1 MAGVVALAGALTGCV
16 AEPNERLMYWMRTG
30 QYEQAT
36 AYMRE
41 HQTRKRSSR
50 DYLLDR
56 MRLGLAAMAAGDQ
69 RTADEA
75 WEEVYELLRLQG
87 VNADKTVPS
96 VVLNEDVKF
105 WKGEPFEQAM
115 GFFYV
120 AVHYAGMGSWD
131 NARAAASNALFY
143 LRDFGRDPAGGPM
156 EAERLILKAQVEGG
170 GYLEHG
176 YVPTPSDFALG
187 HLMMAM
193 ANVQLGRVEEAA
205 DHAHAAVKINPRL
218 AALADHI
225 LSGKYNTV
233 LVVDYGLG
241 PQKIGTGPDNAV
253 AKFMPLTPSGNQPL
267 QVTAGAERWSFQPVA
282 DLNRMAADLK
292 WNNLEDVR
300 IAKSRIGSLLMMAGT
315 AAVVIGSGAGS
326 EEAVYGGLGGLGAGL
341 FSKAGAH
348 ADTRYV
354 EVLPQRV
361 YVAPVQVPEGE
372 SVQVQIL
379 GLPQARAVVQP
390 RPAADGSARL
400 CYVRLGA
407 RPLVPVADRPP
418 GVVAGIEGLSDSEET
433 LMGSGKE

>member
-1 MAGVVALAGALTGCV
+1 MAAVALSAALGGCV

-41 HQTRKRSSR
+41 HQTRKRGDR

-56 MRLGLAAMAAGDQ
+56 MRLGLAALAAGDRQ
-69 RTADEA
+69 TADEA

-87 VNADKTVPS
+87 VNADKTVAS
-96 VVLNEDVKF
+96 VVVNEDVKI

-120 AVHYAGMGSWD
+120 AVHYASLGSWD

-156 EAERLILKAQVEGG
+156 EAERLILKAQAEDGD
-170 GYLEHG
+170 YLDHG
-176 YVPTPSDFALG
+176 YVPRPSDFALG
-187 HLMMAM
+187 HLMVAL
-193 ANVQLGRVEEAA
+193 ASAQLGRPEEAA
-205 DHAHAAVKINPRL
+205 DHARAAVGINPRL
-218 AALADHI
+218 RELADLI
-225 LSGKYNTV
+225 LSGRYNTV

-241 PQKIGTGPDNAV
+241 PQKIGTGPDNAI
-253 AKFMPLTPSGNQPL
+253 AKFTPLTPSGPQPL
-267 QVTAGAERWSFQPVA
+267 RVTAGGKAWQFRAVA

-300 IAKSRIGSLLMMAGT
+300 IAKSRIGSLLMMAGA
-315 AAVVIGSGAGS
+315 AAVVVGSDVGA
-326 EEAVYGGLGGLGAGL
+326 EEAVFGGLGGLGAGL

-361 YVAPVQVPEGE
+361 YLAPVQAEAGQE
-372 SVQVQIL
+372 LEIRLL
-379 GLPQARAVVQP
+379 GLPHARAVIEAPQTT
-390 RPAADGSARL
+390 AGTARL
-400 CYVRLGA
+400 CYVRLA
-407 RPLVPVADRPP
+407 NRRVRPAGEAAPGSVAAVDLWDHGP
-418 GVVAGIEGLSDSEET
+418 GGL
-433 LMGSGKE
+433 GRR